1 MEQNMEQNA
10 EKMDMET
17 EPTEQA
23 EQTFQVDPAKMQA
36 FNDRLEAEQNLLPG
50 VLGGVVAAVIGAA
63 IWAVV
68 TVATKYQIGWMAIGV
83 GFLVGFAVRTLGK
96 GVSKSFGIVGAM
108 CALFGCLLGNV
119 LTACGFLANQESI
132 PVFQVVLKALTR
144 PALAVE
150 LIKITFSPMD
160 LLFYGIAVY
169 EGYKFSFRQIT
180 PEEIASLSKDQ

>member
-1 MEQNMEQNA
+1 MEQNE

-17 EPTEQA
+17 EPTEPAEQA
-23 EQTFQVDPAKMQA
+23 EQTFQVDPVKMQA
-36 FNDRLEAEQNLLPG
+36 FNDRLEAEQNLLLG

-68 TVATKYQIGWMAIGV
+68 TVVTKYQIGWMAIGV
-83 GFLVGFAVRTLGK
+83 GFLAGYAVRALGK
-96 GVSKSFGIVGAM
+96 GVSKSFGIVGAL
-108 CALFGCLLGNV
+108 CALLGCLLGNV
-119 LTACGFLANQESI
+119 LSACGFLANQESI
-132 PVFQVVLKALTR
+132 PVLQVVIKVLTQ

-150 LIKITFSPMD
+150 LLKITFSPMD

-180 PEEIASLSKDQ
+180 QEEIASLKKDQ

>member
-1 MEQNMEQNA
+1 MEQNED
-10 EKMDMET
+10 KMDMET

-23 EQTFQVDPAKMQA
+23 EQTFHVDPVKMQA
-36 FNDRLEAEQNLLPG
+36 FNDRLEAEQNLLLG
-50 VLGGVVAAVIGAA
+50 VLGGVVAAAIGAA

-68 TVATKYQIGWMAIGV
+68 TVVTKYQIGWMAIGV
-83 GFLVGFAVRTLGK
+83 GFLAGYAVRMLGK
-96 GVSKSFGIVGAM
+96 GVSKTFGIVGAM

-119 LTACGFLANQESI
+119 LSACGFLANQESI
-132 PVFQVVLKALTR
+132 PILRLVINVLTQ

-150 LIKITFSPMD
+150 LLKITFSPMD

-180 PEEIASLSKDQ
+180 QEEIASLNKDQ